1 MMYIFKISEWG
12 RTLNYNIYS
21 RSHKKKKKKMVTFYY
36 SLKGKRISMAK
47 LPEIKSKDKL
57 QTGKHICNSY
67 HKERSSKKKTT
78 Q

>member
-12 RTLNYNIYS
+12 RTLKYNIYS
-21 RSHKKKKKKMVTFYY
+21 KSHKKKVMVTFYY
-36 SLKGKRISMAK
+36 GLKGKRIYMAK

-57 QTGKHICNSY
+57 QNGKHICNSY
-67 HKERSSKKKTT
+67 HKEQSSKKKTT

>member
-1 MMYIFKISEWG
+1 
-12 RTLNYNIYS
+12 
-21 RSHKKKKKKMVTFYY
+21 MVTFYY